1 MLVWEWHLLY
11 HQCNIMTNKTILNE
25 GLDYHDLDGQMVPTV
40 TVDEYEAHMGTN
52 SEIVTLAFTVKS
64 QAAGNDLADW
74 FERGYDWVLDAQV
87 SEGEIRPGKYLVF
100 VEMNRRSSVPKRIIE
115 LLDDLET
122 LTDMPVKD
130 WTVMVDEE
138 EYAPEEEILKQVM
151 TISPHDYRETEEVDK
166 EETEEEINEMRERA
180 GLEVKAIHTGK
191 QDADIKA
198 FKAMA
203 GL

>member
-25 GLDYHDLDGQMVPTV
+25 GLDYHDLEGQMVPTV

-122 LTDMPVKD
+122 LTALPVKD
-130 WTVMVDEE
+130 WTIVVDDEE
-138 EYAPEEEILKQVM
+138 HSPEEEILKQVM
-151 TISPHDYRETEEVDK
+151 TISPHDYRETEEVDE